1 MINNFEHIINMCS
14 KRYQWFN
21 LCVNPVKG
29 DCVCDIVENL
39 IMQNYIAKYNIRR
52 FTLLYPHWDVR
63 DFFMQVQH
71 IGQCVALPRLRGQ
84 FDSDYLLKNYRSVFQ
99 WQNPGLQNQR
109 CGFDSCQACYQVLYK
124 FNDFLKVL
132 HIQGKQE

>member
-1 MINNFEHIINMCS
+1 MINNFEHIINMCG

-63 DFFMQVQH
+63 DFFYAGIAH
-71 IGQCVALPRLRGQ
+71 RLVRG
-84 FDSDYLLKNYRSVFQ
+84 LAKAERSVRF
-99 WQNPGLQNQR
+99 
-109 CGFDSCQACYQVLYK
+109 
-124 FNDFLKVL
+124 
-132 HIQGKQE
+132 